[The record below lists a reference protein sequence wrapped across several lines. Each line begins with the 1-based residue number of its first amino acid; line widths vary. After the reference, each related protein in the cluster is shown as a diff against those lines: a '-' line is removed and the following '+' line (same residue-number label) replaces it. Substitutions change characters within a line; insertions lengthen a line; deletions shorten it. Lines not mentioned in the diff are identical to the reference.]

1 MKEKE
6 INNEAMKQRS
16 LKILLLFILLS
27 IAIVI
32 FLFSILRT
40 IQSDRRI
47 PSQNATL
54 HDRSFRGSIIS
65 ADGYTLS
72 YSQKIYQA
80 IVRGESINPD
90 KRALFIKFF
99 SIYSGIPTKMIE
111 EKLFDKNGNAVKD
124 NIILSSNINARSAM
138 QLKSLT
144 NKLRKLDVFQWV
156 KNSNGV
162 EVLYGLD
169 IIENGE
175 ARRFPLKEV
184 LSPILGYI
192 GKKQEGRY
200 IRPQGQKGL
209 ERHYEE
215 YITSKKNGYFRGKR
229 DVSGT
234 IIHDKNSIKIER
246 IDGMDLY
253 LNIPLALQHRI
264 EIMLDAMKARL
275 NAQEILVGVM
285 RSHNGEIISLASS
298 ERYDPSHIEQKDIP
312 ALNPKFAEYP
322 YEAGS
327 VLKPLTLSIALDH
340 NRITPNKVFDTENG
354 RMKIGRFTIR
364 DDHKFPSLTASD
376 IIVHSSNIG
385 CSKISWTLSGLEFRE
400 GLLKFGVS
408 KHSGIDL
415 SRDLPGSLK
424 PLYLL
429 KHELH
434 RASTSYGY
442 GMHITFT
449 QLLKAYA
456 AFNNGGIAITPR
468 IVNHLKDVN
477 GNHYTLEPK
486 EPDIKAIKKKTAE
499 TLHDILIRV
508 VEEGTGKKAY
518 YPGLE
523 IGGKTGTAHIAKRG
537 KYVNEYH
544 SSFYGFANDKE
555 GNKYTIGILV
565 INAKKDRK
573 YFASQSAVP
582 TFRNVV
588 EILVS
593 QNYLKPDPNV
603 TQDIAVNEVLYTIEE
618 NEPALPEST
627 PEENEIIEQTPAKN
641 ISNKKTKESFENKRA
656 KSQQPAIKPSND
668 ITSHDRFE
676 DLF

>member
-1 MKEKE
+1 MIKAKE
-6 INNEAMKQRS
+6 INNKAMKQRS
-16 LKILLLFILLS
+16 LKILLLFILLA

-32 FLFSILRT
+32 FLFSVLRT

-47 PSQNATL
+47 PSHNATL

-72 YSQKIYQA
+72 SSQKTYQA
-80 IVRGESINPD
+80 TVRGASIRPE

-99 SIYSGIPTKMIE
+99 SIYSGIPVKKIE
-111 EKLFDKNGNAVKD
+111 EKFFDQNGKAVKG
-124 NIILSSNINARSAM
+124 NILLSKNINARSAM

-144 NKLRKLDVFQWV
+144 HKLRKFDVFQWI

-175 ARRFPLKEV
+175 ARRFPKKDV
-184 LSPILGYI
+184 LSPILGYVS
-192 GKKQEGRY
+192 KKQEGRY

-209 ERHYEE
+209 ERHYEKH
-215 YITSKKNGYFRGKR
+215 ITSQKNGYFRGKR

-246 IDGMDLY
+246 IDGMDLH
-253 LNIPLALQHRI
+253 LNIPLALQRRI
-264 EIMLDAMKARL
+264 EIMLDAMKVRL
-275 NAQEILVGVM
+275 DADEIMVGVM
-285 RSHNGEIISLASS
+285 RSDNGGILSLASS
-298 ERYDPSHIEQKDIP
+298 ERFDPSHIRQKDIP

-327 VLKPLTLSIALDH
+327 VLKPLTLSIALDQG
-340 NRITPNKVFDTENG
+340 RITPDTVFDTENG

-364 DDHKFPSLTASD
+364 DDHKYPSLSASD

-385 CSKISWTLSGLEFRE
+385 ISKISWTLSGEEFRN
-400 GLLKFGVS
+400 GLLKFGVARE
-408 KHSGIDL
+408 SGIDL
-415 SRDLPGSLK
+415 SRDLTGTLK
-424 PLYLL
+424 PLYKLN
-429 KHELH
+429 HELH
-434 RASTSYGY
+434 RANTSYGY
-442 GMHITFT
+442 GMHITFA
-449 QLLKAYA
+449 QLLKAYS
-456 AFNNGGIAITPR
+456 AFNNHGVAVTPR
-468 IVNHLKDVN
+468 IVNHLKDSK
-477 GNHYTLEPK
+477 GNRYTLEPK
-486 EPDIKAIKKKTAE
+486 VPDLKAIKPETARQI
-499 TLHDILIRV
+499 HHILVKV
-508 VEEGTGKKAY
+508 VEEGTGVKAQ

-523 IGGKTGTAHIAKRG
+523 IGGKTGTSHIAKRG
-537 KYVNEYH
+537 RYTNEYH

-555 GNKYTIGILV
+555 GNSYTIGVLV
-565 INAKKDRK
+565 IKAKKYRK

-593 QNYLKPDPNV
+593 QDYLQPDPN
-603 TQDIAVNEVLYTIEE
+603 AEKSAAANEVLYTVEETKPELPEIMPE
-618 NEPALPEST
+618 NEM
-627 PEENEIIEQTPAKN
+627 IEQTKVESKPKDE
-641 ISNKKTKESFENKRA
+641 IRERFEEKKEK
-656 KSQQPAIKPSND
+656 QQPAVKPIND
-668 ITSHDRFE
+668 ITSHEHFE